1 MRGRNQ
7 SPEDRLGRLLVYR
20 AFRELVRAREEQR
33 QFFER
38 HGIPWNAE
46 EDYWV
51 NLTGNRGESST

>member
-1 MRGRNQ
+1 VSGHEGQESISGR
-7 SPEDRLGRLLVYR
+7 P
-20 AFRELVRAREEQR
+20 FRELVRAREEQR